1 MPFLYFLEKIRTDF
15 LNVFFSLIT
24 RLGEETVFLV
34 LALIFFWCINK
45 RQAFYI
51 LTVGLFGT
59 LCNQIL
65 KLAFRVPRPWVKDP
79 SFTIVESARA
89 EATGYSFP
97 SGHTQSSAGT
107 LGAIAAGSRKA
118 RVIIPLSI
126 LIALVALSR
135 MYLGVHTPQDVLVS
149 LAVAAALVLLLR
161 PFFAKEDT
169 FHRAMP
175 FIILGGVLLAVGFL
189 VFVLLLPKEGLD
201 PHNAG
206 SGLKNACTLLGCT
219 IGLVPMYFLDRH
231 FIKFETKAAWYIQI
245 LKLALGFAA
254 VLLVKSGLS
263 APLVALFGNT
273 YVARAVRYFL
283 IVIVAGTLVPLS
295 FRYLCKL
302 RIPALDRFGKW
313 VGTLFQKPKN
323 EQ

>member
-1 MPFLYFLEKIRTDF
+1 MPFLYLLEKIRTDF
-15 LNVFFSLIT
+15 LDGFFSLVTHI
-24 RLGEETVFLV
+24 GEETVFLV

-45 RQAFYI
+45 REAFYI

-65 KLAFRVPRPWVKDP
+65 KLACRVPRPWVKDP

-89 EATGYSFP
+89 EASGYSFP

-118 RVIIPLSI
+118 RVVIPLLI
-126 LIALVALSR
+126 LIVLVAFSR

-149 LAVAAALVLLLR
+149 LGIAALLVLLLR
-161 PFFAKEDT
+161 PLFAKEET

-175 FIILGGVLLAVGFL
+175 YVVCIGVALSLGFL
-189 VFVLLLPKEGLD
+189 LFVLLIPKEGLD
-201 PHNAG
+201 PHNAE

-219 IGLVPMYFLDRH
+219 AGLIPMYFLDRY
-231 FIKFETKAAWYIQI
+231 FIRFETKAVWYVQM
-245 LKLALGFAA
+245 LKLLLGFAS
-254 VLLVKSGLS
+254 VLLIKEGLS
-263 APLVALFGNT
+263 SPLVALFGNA

-295 FRYLCKL
+295 FRYLSKI
-302 RIPALDRFGKW
+302 RIQALDRFGEKL
-313 VGTLFQKPKN
+313 GSMLQKRKSGV
-323 EQ
+323 

>member
-1 MPFLYFLEKIRTDF
+1 MPFLYLLEKIRTDF
-15 LNVFFSLIT
+15 LDGFFSLVT

-34 LALIFFWCINK
+34 LALIFFWCIDK
-45 RQAFYI
+45 RRAFYV

-107 LGAIAAGSRKA
+107 LGTIAASSRKK
-118 RVIIPLSI
+118 RVIIPLVI

-149 LAVAAALVLLLR
+149 LAIAAALILLLR
-161 PFFAKEDT
+161 PIFAKEET

-175 FIILGGVLLAVGFL
+175 YVVCIGVALSLGFL
-189 VFVLLLPKEGLD
+189 LFVLLIPKEGLD
-201 PHNAG
+201 PHNAE

-219 IGLVPMYFLDRH
+219 AGLVPMYFLDRH
-231 FIKFETKAAWYIQI
+231 FIKFETKAVWYVQI
-245 LKLALGFAA
+245 LKLLIGFAA

-263 APLVALFGNT
+263 APLTALFGNA

-283 IVIVAGTLVPLS
+283 IVIVAGSLVPLS

-302 RIPALDRFGKW
+302 RIPALDRFGKR
-313 VGTLFQKPKN
+313 VSKLFQKPKN